1 MQEQCAGAR
10 VNGPCADGS
19 SAILS
24 TAREQERLEREAQK
38 TKRGAQLCVNQLC
51 GTGKDVD
58 GHCTSMLVDGERER
72 GRCVNSDLS
81 SDLS

>member
-1 MQEQCAGAR
+1 M
-10 VNGPCADGS
+10 NGPCADGS

-38 TKRGAQLCVNQLC
+38 TKLGAQLCVNQLC

-58 GHCTSMLVDGERER
+58 SYSTLMLVDGERER

-81 SDLS
+81 SDLSQGGVR